1 MEQGKDG
8 GQGAQVG
15 DDDVEQGQGGNGEDV
30 MLIVDSPSDED
41 SLLVMIKG
49 QWSILNLVFEMTFQG
64 FNRKSEDEA
73 ILVSFKEGERS
84 DKEKLSSVELPHWK
98 TK

>member
-1 MEQGKDG
+1 MEQGQDG

-15 DDDVEQGQGGNGEDV
+15 DDDVEQEQGGNGEDV

-49 QWSILNLVFEMTFQG
+49 QWSISKLC
-64 FNRKSEDEA
+64 
-73 ILVSFKEGERS
+73 SFRNDFS
-84 DKEKLSSVELPHWK
+84 RTLQEKGR
-98 TK
+98 

>member
-15 DDDVEQGQGGNGEDV
+15 DDDVEQGQEGNGEDV

-49 QWSILNLVFEMTFQG
+49 QWSIS
-64 FNRKSEDEA
+64 KS
-73 ILVSFKEGERS
+73 F
-84 DKEKLSSVELPHWK
+84 
-98 TK
+98 